1 MVALP
6 YATRKQSPWSANILG
21 VTVFM
26 ILEDTINE
34 TDWYPFPGEFYKDPL
49 PQTPEE
55 YLQYVDTVSD
65 FLHKRNMRI
74 AEWAAKKL

>member
-1 MVALP
+1 MQQE
-6 YATRKQSPWSANILG
+6 T
-21 VTVFM
+21 VTLVCKHTWGDCFYDF
-26 ILEDTINE
+26 EDTIDE